1 MYDWWRAKTLFEYLY
16 LKRVFNMNIMNQ
28 NVLNDFTKVLIK
40 NKYKNKIQELKL
52 EYCTNEQDNYI
63 TLNVIRIKTSQQ
75 NKGYGSM
82 IMNDIIQLADTYN
95 VKIKLFATNLWG
107 ADLKRLYRFYEK
119 QGFVRIKNKFDI
131 GKLIYFPK
139 NKLIVVNVQNK

>member
-1 MYDWWRAKTLFEYLY
+1 
-16 LKRVFNMNIMNQ
+16 MNQ